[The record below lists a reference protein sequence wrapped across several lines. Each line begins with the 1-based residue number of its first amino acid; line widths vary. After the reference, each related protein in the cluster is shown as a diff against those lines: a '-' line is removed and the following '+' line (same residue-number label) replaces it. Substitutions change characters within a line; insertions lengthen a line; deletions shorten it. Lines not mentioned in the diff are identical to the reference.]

1 MSNFLD
7 ELASRKSTLFTKSK
21 GTSQEVPS
29 TLANLSMRGNK
40 VRKYSVVRRTSLLP
54 LHKRELVI
62 PNYLSNQ
69 NKEHTLT
76 QIAYAKAQLFEDM
89 KFKNND
95 EALHIA
101 QFLIAAIIARQ
112 KAERVAKK
120 IAKAYGMDSWSYKS
134 KINDKKEA
142 DEKLTNNEKLFMQT
156 SHFFIPEMADASKEN
171 INKKLIDMLFDNT
184 PMYEVYLHLLH
195 TAGVAN
201 TYGSRLKN
209 EREHIKAHLHK
220 HYPVGINIPEATLE
234 KDIAY
239 IEDCVS
245 ALWGMIREAKRYLDN
260 ARFFNWTYDFHNHK
274 YVSTRAGKESMRR
287 KVNILRKRLLEPHKQ
302 HYYNHL
308 YNEISQMMGA
318 YATYLSNTDDSKE
331 AEVYAN
337 TLMELPSEEYLQEL
351 INADGLAK
359 EYEETLSLPDN
370 VSNELANDIIE
381 SADQNAKRGLIDYY
395 SNPRGTHGKADVK
408 KFVPNGKVPKALRQL
423 SKMNSDRGIVPKN
436 MYRMTTDR
444 KVFSNRKVIAGASM
458 MIDCSG
464 SMGWSSD
471 DIREVVELLPASNI
485 AGYVGY
491 GCKQDGYDGMIK
503 VIAQDG
509 RIDTKAIDALQ
520 EYGLNSIDYEGLKW
534 LAEQPEPRIWISDQ
548 QVVGVDE
555 SGGSA
560 NLRKQDR
567 EDILRFMFKNNI
579 IPIRI
584 KEHVKDLAKQLSLK
598 S

>member
-7 ELASRKSTLFTKSK
+7 QLSSRKSLFNKSE
-21 GTSQEVPS
+21 GASQEVPS
-29 TLANLSMRGNK
+29 TLANLTMRGNK
-40 VRKYSVVRRTSLLP
+40 VRKYNVVRRSSLIP
-54 LHKRELVI
+54 KHKRELVI
-62 PNYLSNQ
+62 PNFLSGA

-101 QFLIAAIIARQ
+101 QFLIAEIVARQ
-112 KAERVAKK
+112 KARRVSKR
-120 IAKAYGMDSWSYKS
+120 IAKAYGKS
-134 KINDKKEA
+134 EYDYSTDIDRKREAEHKLTSNDKVFLQNRDFYIPDISNSARESLNKVLV
-142 DEKLTNNEKLFMQT
+142 DKLF
-156 SHFFIPEMADASKEN
+156 DK
-171 INKKLIDMLFDNT
+171 T

-201 TYGSRLKN
+201 SYGRSAEN
-209 EREHIKAHLHK
+209 IREHIKSHLHK
-220 HYPVGINIPEATLE
+220 YYPVGINIPDATLE
-234 KDIAY
+234 KDIQY
-239 IEDCVS
+239 IEDVIGT
-245 ALWGMIREAKRYLDN
+245 LWGMIREAKRYLQS
-260 ARFFNWTYDFHNHK
+260 ARLYNWKYDWELGK
-274 YVSTRAGKESMRR
+274 YTSTRADKHSMRR
-287 KVNILRKRLLEPHKQ
+287 KVNVLRRRLLNPQKDS
-302 HYYNHL
+302 YYSRRYAAVSKL
-308 YNEISQMMGA
+308 MGA
-318 YATYLSNTDDSKE
+318 YADYLSNKDESAE
-331 AEVYAN
+331 AEMYAQ

-351 INADGLAK
+351 LNADKKAQD
-359 EYEETLSLPDN
+359 YDETLSLPDN
-370 VSNELANDIIE
+370 ISKELANDIMD
-381 SADQNAKRGLIDYY
+381 SADKHAQRGLIDYY
-395 SNPRGTHGKADVK
+395 SNPTGVHGKAITH
-408 KFVPNGKVPKALRQL
+408 KFVPNGKVPKAIREL

-444 KVFSNRKVIAGASM
+444 KVFTNRKVIAGASM

-464 SMGWSSD
+464 SMGWTSD

-491 GCKQDGYDGMIK
+491 GFKEDGYDGMIK

-509 RIDTKAIDALQ
+509 RIDTNAISDLQ
-520 EYGLNSIDYEGLKW
+520 EYGMNSVDYDGLKW
-534 LAEQPEPRIWISDQ
+534 LAEQPEPRIWVSDQ

-555 SGGSA
+555 LGGGA

-584 KEHVKDLAKQLSLK
+584 KEQVKDLAKQLSLK

>member
-7 ELASRKSTLFTKSK
+7 NLTDRKSLFKKSK
-21 GTSQEVPS
+21 GASQEVPS

-40 VRKYSVVRRTSLLP
+40 IRKYSVVRRASLLP

-62 PNYLSNQ
+62 PNYLTEE

-76 QIAYAKAQLFEDM
+76 QVAYAKAQLFEDM

-101 QFLIAAIIARQ
+101 QFLIAGVIARK
-112 KAERVAKK
+112 KADRVAKK
-120 IAKAYGMDSWSYKS
+120 IAKAYS
-134 KINDKKEA
+134 INVWDYRRVIDDKKEKE
-142 DEKLTNNEKLFMQT
+142 EKLNSNEKLFMQN
-156 SHFFIPEMADASKEN
+156 SNFHIPSMAIASKEN

-184 PMYEVYLHLLH
+184 PMYEVYLHLLNS
-195 TAGVAN
+195 AGVSN
-201 TYGSRLKN
+201 NYGSARTEN
-209 EREHIKAHLHK
+209 VREHIKAHLHK
-220 HYPVGINIPEATLE
+220 YYPVGINLPDATLE
-234 KDIAY
+234 NDINY
-239 IEDCVS
+239 IEDC
-245 ALWGMIREAKRYLDN
+245 LTTMWGMIREGKRYLEG
-260 ARFFNWTYDFHNHK
+260 ARFFNWKYDYELHK
-274 YVSTRAGKESMRR
+274 YTSTKAGKESMRR
-287 KVNILRKRLLEPHKQ
+287 KVNILRKRLLEPYKYTYHSNR
-302 HYYNHL
+302 YNQVARMMEA
-308 YNEISQMMGA
+308 YSDYIS
-318 YATYLSNTDDSKE
+318 NKDDSKE
-331 AEVYAN
+331 TEMYSE
-337 TLMELPSEEYLQEL
+337 TLMELPSEQYLQEL
-351 INADGLAK
+351 ANADKLAK
-359 EYEETLSLPDN
+359 EYDETLSLPDN
-370 VSNELANDIIE
+370 VSSELADDIME
-381 SADQNAKRGLIDYY
+381 SADKHAIRGLIDYY
-395 SNPRGTHGKADVK
+395 SNPSGVHGVADVK
-408 KFVPNGKVPKALRQL
+408 KFVPNGKVPKAIRQL

-464 SMGWSSD
+464 SMGWTSD
-471 DIREVVELLPASNI
+471 DIREVVEILPASNI

-491 GCKQDGYDGMIK
+491 GFKEEGYDGMIR
-503 VIAQDG
+503 VIAKDG
-509 RIDTKAIDALQ
+509 RIDTKAISDLQ

-555 SGGSA
+555 SGNSA
-560 NLRKQDR
+560 NLNKQGR
-567 EDILRFMFKNNI
+567 EEILRFMLKNNI